1 MVMTNRIISPSSNVC
16 RTKLEKRE
24 KEKKE
29 EEEVREKVTPIRG
42 NEGRRAMAGLRPADV
57 VEAGRRP
64 AIARLPTALLVNLAS
79 ANGGGVYPRE
89 KVLAVAPG
97 CGVACKS
104 EFQGGFKITF

>member
-1 MVMTNRIISPSSNVC
+1 MC

-29 EEEVREKVTPIRG
+29 EEEVREKVTPIRR
-42 NEGRRAMAGLRPADV
+42 EACDGRPS
-57 VEAGRRP
+57 AGRC
-64 AIARLPTALLVNLAS
+64 PTALLVNLAS